1 MLLCGAPHVNYTGD
15 VDNGTEGPT
24 NKPRSCLGSIMLL
37 FLAYYVVSLLAT
49 FALAYLFPWT
59 PPVAENAPRGAVL
72 RVTAPEGAPY
82 EITWGTSWESQRDKV
97 PSGDAYVDYAVPDEA
112 VDGDRIVASVETGF
126 LIAGRPVEDV
136 DLGAVLFVNGEYADC
151 NGGSGSVDID
161 WSTYDGQGFALTRT
175 TCGTHR
181 WGGLFPDPLSW
192 VGL

>member
-1 MLLCGAPHVNYTGD
+1 
-15 VDNGTEGPT
+15 
-24 NKPRSCLGSIMLL
+24 MLL

-112 VDGDRIVASVETGF
+112 VDGDRIVASVETDF

-136 DLGAVLFVNGEYADC
+136 DLGASCLSTASMRTVT
-151 NGGSGSVDID
+151 VDQARWI
-161 WSTYDGQGFALTRT
+161 STGLPT
-175 TCGTHR
+175 TVKA
-181 WGGLFPDPLSW
+181 PP
-192 VGL
+192 